1 MTTKEARFQIIGG
14 TVRDVTTGLT
24 WQREVPPGR
33 YSHAEALAYA
43 ASLKLGGG
51 GWRLPTVQE
60 LVSLVDYTRRT
71 LSIDVK
77 AFPDTPSEWF
87 WSATPLAGG
96 SSSAWLVYFYNGII
110 DFFDVAGAYR
120 VRCVR

>member
-1 MTTKEARFQIIGG
+1 MSRFAISDS
-14 TVRDVTTGLT
+14 TVHDTTTGLT

-43 ASLKLGGG
+43 ASLKLAGG
-51 GWRLPTVQE
+51 GWRLPTVAE
-60 LVSLVDYTRRT
+60 LVSIVD
-71 LSIDVK
+71 LSRYNPAIDEE
-77 AFPDTPSEWF
+77 AFPNTPSDWF

-96 SSSAWLVYFYNGII
+96 SSSAWYVNFSSGYVNNY
-110 DFFDVAGAYR
+110 DVTYTIR